1 MGTVANNEEK
11 TVGYIERAGQSIRVV
26 EESAMET
33 AYGRRGGGLY
43 PLVLL
48 LVATIALLAVLL
60 VDMALLGLV
69 GVVSLV
75 LLALWVGGSGR

>member
-1 MGTVANNEEK
+1 MGTVSQGEDK
-11 TVGYIERAGQSIRVV
+11 TVGYIERAGQTIRVV
-26 EESAMET
+26 EESAMQT

-48 LVATIALLAVLL
+48 LVAAAALLVAGASALVPVGLAGLL
-60 VDMALLGLV
+60 SLL
-69 GVVSLV
+69 

>member
-1 MGTVANNEEK
+1 MGTVSQGEDK
-11 TVGYIERAGQSIRVV
+11 TVGYIERAGQTIRVV

-43 PLVLL
+43 PLALL
-48 LVATIALLAVLL
+48 LAAFALILIEPVAALAPLL
-60 VDMALLGLV
+60 
-69 GVVSLV
+69 